1 MHIFDIIYLTIE
13 KRRFKHERF
22 YDIYRC
28 SCFNHCSIIIFSCS
42 YLCTV
47 WNRLVGSSPLKWEVT
62 SLLRDGIKGSEQEV
76 IMKALIQLGFEE
88 ITEVL
93 YGAVYNLTLDD
104 SMSEDEQRLRI
115 KEMCSTNIINTN
127 LYDFKIKLIEE

>member
-1 MHIFDIIYLTIE
+1 M
-13 KRRFKHERF
+13 
-22 YDIYRC
+22 
-28 SCFNHCSIIIFSCS
+28 
-42 YLCTV
+42 
-47 WNRLVGSSPLKWEVT
+47 VGSSSLKWEVT

-76 IMKALIQLGFEE
+76 IMKALIQLGLE

-104 SMSEDEQRLRI
+104 KMSEDEQRLRI
-115 KEMCSTNIINTN
+115 NEMCSTNIINTN

>member
-22 YDIYRC
+22 YDIYWWYCYHYR
-28 SCFNHCSIIIFSCS
+28 SIIIFSCS

-47 WNRLVGSSPLKWEVT
+47 WNRLVGSSSLKWEVT

-104 SMSEDEQRLRI
+104 KMSEDEQRLRI

>member
-47 WNRLVGSSPLKWEVT
+47 WNRLVGSGSLKWEVT
-62 SLLRDGIKGSEQEV
+62 SLLRDGVKGSEQEV
-76 IMKALIQLGFEE
+76 IMKALWDLEFNEV
-88 ITEVL
+88 TEVL
-93 YGAVYNLTLDD
+93 YGACYFLTLDD
-104 SMSEDEQRLRI
+104 TLSEDEQR
-115 KEMCSTNIINTN
+115 KKVSEMCKQSIVNTN

>member
-1 MHIFDIIYLTIE
+1 M
-13 KRRFKHERF
+13 
-22 YDIYRC
+22 
-28 SCFNHCSIIIFSCS
+28 
-42 YLCTV
+42 
-47 WNRLVGSSPLKWEVT
+47 KWEVT

-115 KEMCSTNIINTN
+115 NEMCSTNIINTN
-127 LYDFKIKLIEE
+127 LYNFKIKLIEE

>member
-1 MHIFDIIYLTIE
+1 M
-13 KRRFKHERF
+13 
-22 YDIYRC
+22 
-28 SCFNHCSIIIFSCS
+28 
-42 YLCTV
+42 
-47 WNRLVGSSPLKWEVT
+47 VGSSALKWEVT

-76 IMKALIQLGFEE
+76 IMKALIQLGFGE